1 MDTGGFENEGIS
13 TAMMSAPTKTVRG
26 VQRIAGLFIAMAMIL
41 GVTSCSD
48 STQTR
53 SSARNSSSE
62 SFLAIRASWDGSSNR
77 LFEGADIATFA
88 LSDKQIV
95 PDVRVARSSAETQ
108 IGVFPSTRETD
119 ADYFGYPLTADG
131 QFIVWSRSGQRDE
144 LDLVNPGNGIRTKLH
159 AGTAFRSVSYFQD
172 LGTLVVNSD
181 VCIAVRPDGE
191 VRRVGKGQCVGTS
204 LGLRLVEQSPS
215 SLTISV
221 IDETLQVSDRRSF
234 PVRDAALSA
243 RGALVSGRSIG
254 SGSLTVFELSTG
266 RKLWTSK
273 ASDFQAEVLSTA
285 KSGDSLLIAQ
295 DSDDNDNL
303 VDLFSIR
310 VDETGPSI
318 KKLLSSRLVS
328 AQLSSDGTSVMIATR
343 VSSSGAYAYRTENLV
358 SGESSELGYE
368 GEPSGLALS
377 STNFYAF
384 ASGGT
389 LYIGSFGSAPRRALD
404 IFGEVTGLVEVVAE
418 STFLV
423 LTDDSGQA
431 GITIVRNSG
440 DAPKAKLILSVLGRL
455 TFDPQLGSRND
466 VALVTA
472 TDDDGYG
479 TLYEV
484 SLTDKFDTR
493 RLAEG
498 NIRWFTYGPNENIFY
513 GDVLNGE
520 MTVFLTKSADKP
532 SRTLVST
539 RYVVIRQGRTAIRE
553 TNSGFLGTMQA
564 YLDPT
569 LDFCKKQRL
578 PLIALAEGS
587 TALTLNAIGMGGPAS
602 LCIQVSPQ
610 ARGSLFDLSLSPA
623 DTDEKGTEPFDSAF
637 ELLSSAVGNVE
648 PISSADSLDIVAT
661 ADDAETQADS
671 RFSYE
676 SRLLKQEFLNPTY
689 LLRGYSWTRKA
700 SAVLRVSKPTETAA
714 TLTSFS
720 RDDWKSRFESYK
732 DCMELPSLIAGR
744 EPGEEL
750 TLTVGVEKNGDAE
763 IKRFCLSI
771 PRSFQQAKAE
781 YALYLIADDT
791 EDAVAQL
798 ALGCSKAQARQTPS
812 GRPFETL
819 SSPRDI
825 IGFESRIS
833 GFGLSPN
840 ITIAVFQ
847 LPKGFTGPCY
857 LTHQSPRPAEGGA
870 ATRARVRMALERTD

>member
-1 MDTGGFENEGIS
+1 
-13 TAMMSAPTKTVRG
+13 V
-26 VQRIAGLFIAMAMIL
+26 GL
-41 GVTSCSD
+41 
-48 STQTR
+48 
-53 SSARNSSSE
+53 
-62 SFLAIRASWDGSSNR
+62 
-77 LFEGADIATFA
+77 
-88 LSDKQIV
+88 
-95 PDVRVARSSAETQ
+95 
-108 IGVFPSTRETD
+108 
-119 ADYFGYPLTADG
+119 
-131 QFIVWSRSGQRDE
+131 
-144 LDLVNPGNGIRTKLH
+144 
-159 AGTAFRSVSYFQD
+159 
-172 LGTLVVNSD
+172 
-181 VCIAVRPDGE
+181 
-191 VRRVGKGQCVGTS
+191 
-204 LGLRLVEQSPS
+204 
-215 SLTISV
+215 
-221 IDETLQVSDRRSF
+221 
-234 PVRDAALSA
+234 
-243 RGALVSGRSIG
+243 
-254 SGSLTVFELSTG
+254 
-266 RKLWTSK
+266 
-273 ASDFQAEVLSTA
+273 
-285 KSGDSLLIAQ
+285 
-295 DSDDNDNL
+295 
-303 VDLFSIR
+303 
-310 VDETGPSI
+310 
-318 KKLLSSRLVS
+318 
-328 AQLSSDGTSVMIATR
+328 
-343 VSSSGAYAYRTENLV
+343 SGAYAYRTENLV

-384 ASGGT
+384 VSGGT

-404 IFGEVTGLVEVVAE
+404 IFGEVTGLVEVIAE

-423 LTDDSGQA
+423 LTNDNGQA

-440 DAPKAKLILSVLGRL
+440 GTPKAKLILSVSGQLR
-455 TFDPQLGSRND
+455 FDPKLGSRKD
-466 VALVTA
+466 TALVTA

-484 SLTDKFDTR
+484 SLADEFDSR

-498 NIRWFTYGPNENIFY
+498 NIRWFTYGPNDDIFY

-520 MTVFLTKSADKP
+520 MSVYLTKSADKP

-539 RYVVIRQGRTAIRE
+539 RYVVMRQGRSAIRE
-553 TNSGFLGTMQA
+553 TNNGFLGTMQA

-578 PLIALAEGS
+578 ALIALAEGS
-587 TALTLNAIGMGGPAS
+587 TEIVLNAMGGGGPSS
-602 LCIQVSPQ
+602 LCIQVPTRV
-610 ARGSLFDLSLSPA
+610 RGNLFDLSLSPS
-623 DTDEKGTEPFDSAF
+623 DTDEKGAEPFDSAF
-637 ELLSSAVGNVE
+637 ELLSTDVGIVD

-671 RFSYE
+671 KFSYE

-700 SAVLRVSKPTETAA
+700 SAVLRISKPTETAA

-720 RDDWKSRFESYK
+720 RDDWKSRSESYK

-763 IKRFCLSI
+763 IKQFCLSI
-771 PRSFQQAKAE
+771 PRSLQQARAE
-781 YALYLIADDT
+781 YALYLVTDDT

-819 SSPRDI
+819 SPPRDI

-833 GFGLSPN
+833 DGFGLSPN
-840 ITIAVFQ
+840 ITLAVFQ
-847 LPKGFTGPCY
+847 LTKGFTGPCY